1 MMIVFRFGM
10 GIRVFMAVMF
20 SLVLGAIY
28 SERNTNQKSIQV
40 SQCSQYDMKRVLN
53 PKAALVASSV
63 ILAYDHL
70 AGFSNLSPHCMTGLD
85 RPAVRLH
92 LEPDLW
98 CHGRHP

>member
-40 SQCSQYDMKRVLN
+40 SQCSQYAMKRVLN
-53 PKAALVASSV
+53 PKAALVAS
-63 ILAYDHL
+63 
-70 AGFSNLSPHCMTGLD
+70 
-85 RPAVRLH
+85 
-92 LEPDLW
+92 
-98 CHGRHP
+98 CHISL